1 MKKKPR
7 ITAILMSI
15 MMIFAIAP
23 LASAP
28 AFAVDDNGTT
38 GTEKTIIL
46 DPGTAKGDPIT
57 LKSTDEGALAESEAA
72 AAPGQ
77 FFLNED
83 VMCFKLPDPTGTFTA
98 PAGVDFKGWIP
109 FHMIQQKPNVDKVIG
124 FGQGIDSLTLTAVW
138 GPEGVNVNPNDNLVF
153 SFDNENLIATIV
165 GYGTTDLDPFISIP
179 YSVNQGGDTP
189 QCTITGIGDYA
200 FQYLQPMFASNFPL
214 IIPSGVRFIGDYAF
228 YYTHCFNSIVFD
240 SSKGESQLERI
251 GNYAFAN
258 CGECTSVEIPAS
270 VKTIGEGAFA
280 NCDKLES
287 AVYQGTKEQWA
298 KVSVGSGNEDL
309 TNVLKFKYTTIAKA
323 ANTLKIKPKTA
334 TVKGSTKGRKGKLK
348 KTKTLAVTKVITFTN
363 KGQGKLTY
371 TKASGNK
378 KITISKTT
386 GKVTVK
392 KGLKKGTYKVTV
404 KVKAAGNANYN
415 ASAVKSV
422 TFKVR
427 VK

>member
-1 MKKKPR
+1 
-7 ITAILMSI
+7 MSI

-165 GYGTTDLDPFISIP
+165 G
-179 YSVNQGGDTP
+179 
-189 QCTITGIGDYA
+189 
-200 FQYLQPMFASNFPL
+200 
-214 IIPSGVRFIGDYAF
+214 
-228 YYTHCFNSIVFD
+228 
-240 SSKGESQLERI
+240 
-251 GNYAFAN
+251 
-258 CGECTSVEIPAS
+258 
-270 VKTIGEGAFA
+270 
-280 NCDKLES
+280 
-287 AVYQGTKEQWA
+287 
-298 KVSVGSGNEDL
+298 
-309 TNVLKFKYTTIAKA
+309 
-323 ANTLKIKPKTA
+323 
-334 TVKGSTKGRKGKLK
+334 
-348 KTKTLAVTKVITFTN
+348 
-363 KGQGKLTY
+363 
-371 TKASGNK
+371 
-378 KITISKTT
+378 
-386 GKVTVK
+386 
-392 KGLKKGTYKVTV
+392 
-404 KVKAAGNANYN
+404 
-415 ASAVKSV
+415 
-422 TFKVR
+422 
-427 VK
+427 